1 MAVFVIGLLIG
12 VVVTV
17 FAIAV
22 TTANYDKNK

>member
-1 MAVFVIGLLIG
+1 MVMFVIGLLIG

-22 TTANYDKNK
+22 TTANNDRQ